1 MRNTLTIAGK
11 ELQSYFVQPVAYV
24 VLTVF
29 LLLGGWFFFALLRQF
44 AEMVQLVAMMGQQGQ
59 AEQINLNTRVIDPLL
74 HDMSI
79 VLILV
84 VPAELLLTAPVRT
97 GEIVAGKFIA
107 AAVFALI
114 MIALAWI
121 FPLILIIYGNPEV
134 GVMFAGY
141 VAFAMLALSF
151 VAVGLFTSS
160 LTQNQIVAAISCF
173 GILIFLYVIS
183 WPASAGGGL
192 VWSLLKYLSLPEHF
206 STMVRGVIDTSDI
219 VFFLS
224 VIVVALF
231 LTQRSVE
238 SARWR

>member
-1 MRNTLTIAGK
+1 
-11 ELQSYFVQPVAYV
+11 
-24 VLTVF
+24 
-29 LLLGGWFFFALLRQF
+29 
-44 AEMVQLVAMMGQQGQ
+44 
-59 AEQINLNTRVIDPLL
+59 
-74 HDMSI
+74 
-79 VLILV
+79 
-84 VPAELLLTAPVRT
+84 
-97 GEIVAGKFIA
+97 
-107 AAVFALI
+107 
-114 MIALAWI
+114 
-121 FPLILIIYGNPEV
+121 
-134 GVMFAGY
+134 MFAGY

-183 WPASAGGGL
+183 WPAAAGGGL
-192 VWSLLKYLSLPEHF
+192 VWSLFRYLSLPEHF